1 VEEEVP
7 PALPAPTT
15 AFTGFKMHLRT
26 WRFKFDATPNRRP
39 HVSQTK
45 AERKGCFSIFIT
57 EITTT
62 EPTFFTSMDKEM
74 LYHKKS
80 EQNAPARTFLWVIML
95 AHLSQRTRTIKA
107 TIKTKLAQ
115 RLQSGRRRKKRKR
128 APTDRL

>member
-1 VEEEVP
+1 MEEEVP
-7 PALPAPTT
+7 PALPAPVT

-45 AERKGCFSIFIT
+45 AERKKKGCFSILIT
-57 EITTT
+57 ETTT
-62 EPTFFTSMDKEM
+62 IKPTFFTSMDKEM

-80 EQNAPARTFLWVIML
+80 EQNVPACTFLWVIML

-107 TIKTKLAQ
+107 TIKKKLAQ
-115 RLQSGRRRKKRKR
+115 RLQSGRRRKR